1 MTFASMYF
9 VFFLLAVIT
18 TVAER
23 KHIHCHK
30 SRRWIIFTNLFTF
43 PLFMMTYIPM
53 TVVALFKKVEWIPT
67 KHDIAVN
74 VEDVLGED
82 ASK

>member
-1 MTFASMYF
+1 
-9 VFFLLAVIT
+9 
-18 TVAER
+18 
-23 KHIHCHK
+23 
-30 SRRWIIFTNLFTF
+30 
-43 PLFMMTYIPM
+43 MMTYIPM

-82 ASK
+82 ASN